1 MYGLCLTLQA
11 SAALTMRVLPS
22 GILDIISYPFVP
34 PTTLSGWLRRV
45 WMLAEGL
52 DLPETTASKDAP
64 FYVLPPSIVS
74 LGAYPKTPSYI
85 HKTKRK
91 GMKHFRDT
99 SFTRLIFDKKT
110 APTFQLHTWEYL
122 TTDKLDGFIVSEN
135 QDVLERLHAVLQDS
149 NEVLPWGCK
158 LGKEGF
164 AYLYAVSKVQVLEP
178 RQDSLTPTTLLPVD
192 TVVTQTKP
200 IDFAIHNIY
209 RFAWKKKTSEEDL
222 QTPSPVQGYDILP
235 LALARNG
242 EVSTSW
248 WWGEDMHFP
257 QGLETTLGASHD

>member
-1 MYGLCLTLQA
+1 MYGLRLTLRA

-64 FYVLPPSIVS
+64 FYVLPPSVVS
-74 LGAYPKTPSYI
+74 LGAYPKKPSYI

-91 GMKHFRDT
+91 GTKHFRDT

-110 APTFQLHTWEYL
+110 APLFQLHTWEYL
-122 TTDKLDGFIVSEN
+122 TTDQLEGFVVSK
-135 QDVLERLHAVLQDS
+135 DKKPLERLHAALQEHD
-149 NEVLPWGCK
+149 EALPWGCK

-164 AYLYAVSKVQVLEP
+164 AYVHDVSKVQVLEA
-178 RQDSLTPTTLLPVD
+178 REDTLAPTTLLSIN
-192 TVVTQTKP
+192 TVVSQSDHL
-200 IDFAIHNIY
+200 DFAIHNIY
-209 RFAWKKKTSEEDL
+209 RFAWQKDASDEDL

-235 LALARNG
+235 LALASHGN
-242 EVSTSW
+242 VNTSW
-248 WWGEDMHFP
+248 WCGEDMHFP
-257 QGLETTLGASHD
+257 QGLETTLGVAHD

>member
-1 MYGLCLTLQA
+1 MYGLRLTLQA
-11 SAALTMRVLPS
+11 TAALTMRVLPS

-64 FYVLPPSIVS
+64 FYVLPPNIVS
-74 LGAYPKTPSYI
+74 LGAYPKKPSYI

-91 GMKHFRDT
+91 GVKHFRDT

-122 TTDKLDGFIVSEN
+122 TTDKLEGFVVSEDKN
-135 QDVLERLHAVLQDS
+135 MLERLHAVLQDS
-149 NEVLPWGCK
+149 NETLPWGCK

-164 AYLYAVSKVQVLEP
+164 AYLHEVSNVQVLEP
-178 RQDSLTPTTLLPVD
+178 REATLSPMTLLPVD
-192 TVVTQTKP
+192 TVITQTVP
-200 IDFAIHNIY
+200 LDFAIHNIY
-209 RFAWKKKTSEEDL
+209 RFAWQKDASEENL
-222 QTPSPVQGYDILP
+222 QIPSSVQGYDILP
-235 LALARNG
+235 LALASHG
-242 EVSTSW
+242 EVSALW
-248 WWGEDMHFP
+248 WFGEDMHFP
-257 QGLETTLGASHD
+257 QGLETTLGATHD

>member
-1 MYGLCLTLQA
+1 MYGLRLTLQA

-74 LGAYPKTPSYI
+74 LGAYPKTPSHI

-91 GMKHFRDT
+91 GSKHFRDT
-99 SFTRLIFDKKT
+99 SFTRLIFNKKT
-110 APTFQLHTWEYL
+110 APLFQLHTWEYL
-122 TTDKLDGFIVSEN
+122 TTDKLEGFVVSE
-135 QDVLERLHAVLQDS
+135 DREVLERLLAALQERD
-149 NEVLPWGCK
+149 ETLPWGCK

-164 AYLYAVSKVQVLEP
+164 AYLCHVSKVQVLEP
-178 RQDSLTPTTLLPVD
+178 RDDVLTPMTLLPID
-192 TVVTQTKP
+192 TVVIQTQP
-200 IDFAIHNIY
+200 LDFAIHNIY
-209 RFAWKKKTSEEDL
+209 RFAWHKEMLEEDL

-235 LALARNG
+235 LALASHG
-242 EVSTSW
+242 DVSTSW
-248 WWGEDMHFP
+248 WCGDDMHFP
-257 QGLETTLGASHD
+257 QGLETTLGVAHD